1 MGHEIHQ
8 RRKALSIG
16 EQIGRMS
23 KYPQLEATL
32 RRNIVEWIGPWSP
45 SALSDTYLISV
56 SYQFLCRPKVSIL
69 SPDLK
74 LAAGKKSCPT
84 STRPANVTCVCTC
97 DGSGVLDSSSRTRS
111 CHGRRNGSRSTRR
124 GCRRAAGW
132 GKVRTRTGH
141 NTQRSD
147 RCFGFSR
154 STVEE

>member
-74 LAAGKKSCPT
+74 LAAGKKKLPHVYKAGQRDLCLHLRWEWSPRLFIADT
-84 STRPANVTCVCTC
+84 ILPWASQWIAFYETWVQT
-97 DGSGVLDSSSRTRS
+97 
-111 CHGRRNGSRSTRR
+111 
-124 GCRRAAGW
+124 GCW
-132 GKVRTRTGH
+132 LGKGTHPDWPQHAEVR
-141 NTQRSD
+141 
-147 RCFGFSR
+147 
-154 STVEE
+154 